1 MSNRGDQ
8 VTTGQPTLLS
18 AALFERDGA
27 LLAVRRKPGHR
38 PFAGFWMPP
47 LAAVDERDTAED
59 ALRRHTREQFGV
71 TVTEETFADTVY
83 LQDAADGGRFV
94 VNIFRAE
101 LGAEPMRFNAAGAY
115 DDARWLAAGDLPEV
129 SMPQELRESLLR
141 LLAGESAPPRTEWTS
156 PETIAAEAVPLAE
169 AVRTATPSASE
180 EAESEPPPDNRAGWD
195 AISDAYQAE
204 YYGDRDVGLI
214 KWTPNQSDADLHI
227 LGDVR
232 GQRVLVLGCGGGQD
246 VVALDRIGAVA
257 VGIDFSA
264 KQIAYARKYAARHA
278 AVNASFVEGDM
289 ADLSRFDDA
298 SFDIVLSMYALGY
311 VEDAPAV
318 LRDAARVSRGG
329 GTLVIAVPHPV
340 GNVVSSEAPYHFEHA
355 YWSRQVDFDW
365 TFEDGTEARLRDF
378 PRTVAEW
385 FTLVTDAGYT
395 VERML
400 EPEGRDDER
409 RSMVPY
415 VLIIKAR
422 KR

>member
-1 MSNRGDQ
+1 M
-8 VTTGQPTLLS
+8 TTGQPTLLS

-59 ALRRHTREQFGV
+59 TLRRHTREQFGV
-71 TVTEETFADTVY
+71 AVTGETFADTVY

-94 VNIFRAE
+94 VNLFRAE

-115 DDARWLAAGDLPEV
+115 DDARWLAADDLPEV
-129 SMPQELRESLLR
+129 AMPEELRDALLR
-141 LLAGESAPPRTEWTS
+141 LLRGEAQPAPTEWAS
-156 PETIAAEAVPLAE
+156 PETVVGPGEAIPLAE
-169 AVRTATPSASE
+169 TAPPYAAAVPPE
-180 EAESEPPPDNRAGWD
+180 PDGPPPDNRAGWD

-204 YYGDRDVGLI
+204 CYGDRDVGLI
-214 KWTPNQSDADLHI
+214 KWTPNQSDADLDI

-246 VVALDRIGAVA
+246 VVALDRMGAVA
-257 VGIDFSA
+257 VGIDFSP
-264 KQIAYARKYAARHA
+264 KQLAYARKYAARHS

-289 ADLSRFDDA
+289 TDVSRFDDA

-311 VEDAPAV
+311 VECAPAV
-318 LRDAARVSRGG
+318 LRDAARVTRGG
-329 GTLVIAVPHPV
+329 GMLVIAVPHPV
-340 GNVVSSEAPYHFEHA
+340 EIVVSSDAPYRFEHA

-365 TFEDGTEARLRDF
+365 TFENGTGARFRAF
-378 PRTVAEW
+378 PMTIAEW

-395 VERML
+395 IERLL

-409 RSMVPY
+409 RSIVPY

>member
-1 MSNRGDQ
+1 M
-8 VTTGQPTLLS
+8 TTGQPTLLS

-47 LAAVDERDTAED
+47 LAAVDDRDTAEET
-59 ALRRHTREQFGV
+59 LRRHTREQFGV

-129 SMPQELRESLLR
+129 AMPEELRDALLR
-141 LLAGESAPPRTEWTS
+141 LLRGEAPPAPTEWAS
-156 PETIAAEAVPLAE
+156 PETAVGLGEAIPLAE
-169 AVRTATPSASE
+169 TAPPDAADPPPE
-180 EAESEPPPDNRAGWD
+180 QDAPPPDNRAGWD
-195 AISDAYQAE
+195 TISAAYQAE

-246 VVALDRIGAVA
+246 VVALDRMGAVA
-257 VGIDFSA
+257 VGIDFSP
-264 KQIAYARKYAARHA
+264 KQLAYARKYAARHA

-340 GNVVSSEAPYHFEHA
+340 ENVVSSEAPYHFEHA

-365 TFEDGTEARLRDF
+365 TFEGGTEARFRDF